1 MKKFLY
7 GLLTLAILIG
17 SGYAVAAGPIGPGG
31 PGGPGGP
38 HGPDGMLGMVLTL
51 GLTDAQKHDVAV
63 ILKKSRADFDRDVEA
78 MREALKAIHD
88 VMRND
93 PGNEQLVR
101 QASRKIA
108 SAGEELAVLRGKVS
122 AEIKALLSKEQLKRL
137 EEQAPPPP
145 DASKPPVPPM
155 RVLVDEWIDA
165 HAGPA
170 K

>member
-1 MKKFLY
+1 MKKLGY

-17 SGYAVAAGPIGPGG
+17 SSYAVAAGPLG

-38 HGPDGMLGMVLTL
+38 HGPDGVLGMVLGL

-63 ILKKSRADFDRDVEA
+63 ILKKSRGVFDKDAAA
-78 MREALKAIHD
+78 MHEALRAMGE
-88 VMRND
+88 VMRTA

-101 QASRKIA
+101 QASRQIA
-108 SAGEELAVLRGKVS
+108 AAGEELAVLRGKVV
-122 AEIKALLSKEQLKRL
+122 AEVTALLTKEQRKRL
-137 EEQAPPPP
+137 DEMAPPPP
-145 DASKPPVPPM
+145 GARKPPVHPM